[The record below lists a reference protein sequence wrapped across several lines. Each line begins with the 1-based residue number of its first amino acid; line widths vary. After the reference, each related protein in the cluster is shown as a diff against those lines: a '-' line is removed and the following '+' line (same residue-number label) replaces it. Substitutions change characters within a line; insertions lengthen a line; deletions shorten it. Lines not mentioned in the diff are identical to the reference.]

1 MKTKHAFA
9 LALAAA
15 LVLSLTACGGNG
27 GGTGSGSDPGPA
39 LGSGSNSAEPTVVKV
54 GVVGANNQQWDTVNE
69 LLAKDNIKV
78 ELVEFAEYKLPNNA
92 LDAGEID
99 LNAFQHKAYLQK
111 EIDDLGYDVAVLGDT
126 IVAPLSL
133 YSDKITDV
141 SELKEGD
148 KIAVP
153 SDPTNEG
160 RCFKILESAGL
171 LEVDPA
177 AGYMPELKDIT
188 ANPLKLEFVE
198 VEASNTASLLP
209 DVAAAFVNGAHAVD
223 NGLNIDEAIYVEQV
237 QPGSDN
243 PYINII
249 ACRTADLDNEV
260 YKKVL
265 AAYQSDETA
274 QAIRDIYQ
282 GTYIPA
288 FLKTVPALEE
298 GGGNKS

>member
-1 MKTKHAFA
+1 MKKKNVLS

-15 LVLSLTACGGNG
+15 LALSLAACSGNNGGNG
-27 GGTGSGSDPGPA
+27 GSSSPV
-39 LGSGSNSAEPTVVKV
+39 SGSNPGSASGSTAAEPTVIKV
-54 GVVGANNQQWDTVNE
+54 GVVGANNGQWDTVNK
-69 LLAKDNIKV
+69 LLEADNIRC
-78 ELVEFAEYKLPNNA
+78 EMVEFAEYKLPNNA

-111 EIDDLGYDVAVLGDT
+111 EIDDLGYDVSILGDT

-141 SELKEGD
+141 SQLKAGD

-177 AGYMPELKDIT
+177 AGYIPELKDIT
-188 ANPLKLEFVE
+188 ANPLNLEFVE
-198 VEASNTASLLP
+198 VEAANTASLLP

-223 NGLNIDEAIYVEQV
+223 NGLKLEDAVYTEQV
-237 QPGSDN
+237 KPGSDN
-243 PYINII
+243 PYVNII
-249 ACRTADLDNEV
+249 ACRTADLDNPV
-260 YKKVL
+260 YQKVL
-265 AAYQSDETA
+265 AAYQSQETA

-288 FLKTVPALEE
+288 F
-298 GGGNKS
+298 

>member
-1 MKTKHAFA
+1 MKKKNIFA

-15 LVLSLTACGGNG
+15 LSLSLAACGGN
-27 GGTGSGSDPGPA
+27 SGSSSPA
-39 LGSGSNSAEPTVVKV
+39 SGSNPGSTPAPQVTVVKV
-54 GVVGANNQQWDTVNE
+54 GVVGANNEQWDTVNK
-69 LLAKDNIKV
+69 LLEGDNIRC
-78 ELVEFAEYKLPNNA
+78 EMVEFAEYKLPNNA

-111 EIDDLGYDVAVLGDT
+111 EIDDLGYDIAVLGDT

-148 KIAVP
+148 KIAIP

-177 AGYMPELKDIT
+177 AGYVPELKDIT

-209 DVAAAFVNGAHAVD
+209 DVAAAFVNGAHAID
-223 NGLNIDEAIYVEQV
+223 NGLKIEDAVYTEQV
-237 QPGSDN
+237 EPGSDN

-249 ACRTADLDNEV
+249 VCRTADLDNEV

-288 FLKTVPALEE
+288 F
-298 GGGNKS
+298 

>member
-1 MKTKHAFA
+1 MKKKNIFA

-15 LVLSLTACGGNG
+15 LTLSLAACGGG
-27 GGTGSGSDPGPA
+27 GGSSSPA
-39 LGSGSNSAEPTVVKV
+39 SGSNPGASSAGSSAPAEATVVKV

-78 ELVEFAEYKLPNNA
+78 ELVECAEYKLPNNA

-111 EIDDLGYDVAVLGDT
+111 EIDDLGYQVSILGDT
-126 IVAPLSL
+126 IAAPLSL

-141 SELKEGD
+141 SQLKEGD

-177 AGYMPELKDIT
+177 AGYIPELKDIT
-188 ANPLKLEFVE
+188 TNPLKLEFVE

-209 DVAAAFVNGAHAVD
+209 DVTAAFVNGAHAVD
-223 NGLNIDEAIYVEQV
+223 NGLKLEDAVYTEQV

-265 AAYQSDETA
+265 AAYQSAETA
-274 QAIRDIYQ
+274 QAIKDIFK

-288 FLKTVPALEE
+288 FEY
-298 GGGNKS
+298 

>member
-1 MKTKHAFA
+1 MKKKNVLS

-15 LVLSLTACGGNG
+15 LALSLAACSGNNG
-27 GGTGSGSDPGPA
+27 SSSSPVSGSSPGSA
-39 LGSGSNSAEPTVVKV
+39 SGSTAAEPTVIKV
-54 GVVGANNQQWDTVNE
+54 GVVGANNGQWDTVNK
-69 LLAKDNIKV
+69 LLEADNIRC
-78 ELVEFAEYKLPNNA
+78 EMVEFAEYKLPNNA

-111 EIDDLGYDVAVLGDT
+111 EIDDLGYDIAVLGDT

-198 VEASNTASLLP
+198 VEAANTASLLP

-223 NGLNIDEAIYVEQV
+223 NGLKLEDAVYTEQV
-237 QPGSDN
+237 KPGSDN

-249 ACRTADLDNEV
+249 ACRTADLDSPV
-260 YKKVL
+260 YQKVL
-265 AAYQSDETA
+265 AAYQSQETA

-288 FLKTVPALEE
+288 F
-298 GGGNKS
+298 

>member
-1 MKTKHAFA
+1 MKKKNVLS

-15 LVLSLTACGGNG
+15 LALSLAACSGNNGGNG
-27 GGTGSGSDPGPA
+27 GSSSPV
-39 LGSGSNSAEPTVVKV
+39 SGSNPGSASGSTAAEPTVIKV
-54 GVVGANNQQWDTVNE
+54 GVVGANNGQWDTVNK
-69 LLAKDNIKV
+69 LLEADNIRC
-78 ELVEFAEYKLPNNA
+78 EMVEFAEYKLPNNA

-111 EIDDLGYDVAVLGDT
+111 EIDDLGYDIAVLGDT

-141 SELKEGD
+141 SQLKAGD

-177 AGYMPELKDIT
+177 AGYIPELKDIT
-188 ANPLKLEFVE
+188 ANPLNLEFVE
-198 VEASNTASLLP
+198 VEAANTASLLP

-223 NGLNIDEAIYVEQV
+223 NGLKLEDAVYTEQV
-237 QPGSDN
+237 KPGSDN

-249 ACRTADLDNEV
+249 ACRTADLDNPV
-260 YKKVL
+260 YQKVL
-265 AAYQSDETA
+265 AAYQSQETA

-288 FLKTVPALEE
+288 F
-298 GGGNKS
+298 

>member
-1 MKTKHAFA
+1 MKKKNLFA

-15 LVLSLTACGGNG
+15 LTLSLTACGGNSG
-27 GGTGSGSDPGPA
+27 NGTSSSPVSGSNTASGSDA
-39 LGSGSNSAEPTVVKV
+39 GSAGGEVTVVTV
-54 GVVGANNQQWDTVNE
+54 GVVGANNEQWDTVNK
-69 LLAKDNIKV
+69 LLEAENIRC
-78 ELVEFAEYKLPNNA
+78 EMVEFAEYKLPNNA
-92 LDAGEID
+92 LDAGDID

-111 EIDDLGYDVAVLGDT
+111 EIDDLGYDVTVLGDT

-141 SELKEGD
+141 SEIKEGD

-188 ANPLKLEFVE
+188 ANPLNLEFVE
-198 VEASNTASLLP
+198 VEAANTASLLP
-209 DVAAAFVNGAHAVD
+209 DVAAAFVNGAHAID
-223 NGLNIDEAIYVEQV
+223 NGLKIDEAIYVEQV

-249 ACRTADLDNEV
+249 ACRTADLNNEV
-260 YKKVL
+260 YQKVL
-265 AAYQSDETA
+265 KAYQSEETA
-274 QAIRDIYQ
+274 QAIRDIYR

-288 FLKTVPALEE
+288 F
-298 GGGNKS
+298 

>member
-1 MKTKHAFA
+1 MKKKNVLSLALSAA
-9 LALAAA
+9 LAL
-15 LVLSLTACGGNG
+15 SLAACGGNG
-27 GGTGSGSDPGPA
+27 GSSSPVSGSPASGSGGESI
-39 LGSGSNSAEPTVVKV
+39 VVKV

-69 LLAKDNIKV
+69 LLAKENIKV

-141 SELKEGD
+141 NQLKEGD

-188 ANPLKLEFVE
+188 ANPLKLEFIE
-198 VEASNTASLLP
+198 VEAANTASLLP
-209 DVAAAFVNGAHAVD
+209 DVAAAFVNGAHAID
-223 NGLNIDEAIYVEQV
+223 NGLKIDEAVYTEQV

-249 ACRTADLDNEV
+249 ACRAGDLDDEV

-265 AAYQSDETA
+265 AAYQSEETA
-274 QAIRDIYQ
+274 QAIREIYQ

-288 FLKTVPALEE
+288 F
-298 GGGNKS
+298 

>member
-1 MKTKHAFA
+1 MKKKNVLS

-15 LVLSLTACGGNG
+15 LALSLAACSGNNGGNG
-27 GGTGSGSDPGPA
+27 GSSSPV
-39 LGSGSNSAEPTVVKV
+39 SGSNPGSASGSTAAEPTVIKV
-54 GVVGANNQQWDTVNE
+54 GVVGANNGQWDTVNK
-69 LLAKDNIKV
+69 LLEADNIRC
-78 ELVEFAEYKLPNNA
+78 EMVEFAEYKLPNNA

-141 SELKEGD
+141 SQLKAGD

-177 AGYMPELKDIT
+177 AGYIPELKDIT
-188 ANPLKLEFVE
+188 ANPLNLEFVE
-198 VEASNTASLLP
+198 VEAANTASLLP

-223 NGLNIDEAIYVEQV
+223 NGLKLEDAVYTEQV
-237 QPGSDN
+237 KPGSDN
-243 PYINII
+243 PYVNII
-249 ACRTADLDNEV
+249 ACRTAGLDNPV
-260 YKKVL
+260 YQKVL
-265 AAYQSDETA
+265 AAYQSQETA

-288 FLKTVPALEE
+288 F
-298 GGGNKS
+298 

>member
-1 MKTKHAFA
+1 MKKKHVLS

-15 LVLSLTACGGNG
+15 LVLALAACGGN
-27 GGTGSGSDPGPA
+27 SGSSSPVSSSTPGSTS
-39 LGSGSNSAEPTVVKV
+39 GSGSNSAEPIVVKV

-111 EIDDLGYDVAVLGDT
+111 ETDDLGYSISILGDT

-148 KIAVP
+148 KIAIP

-177 AGYMPELKDIT
+177 AGYVPELKDIT

-209 DVAAAFVNGAHAVD
+209 DVTAAFVNGAHAID
-223 NGLNIDEAIYVEQV
+223 NGLKIEDAVYTEQV
-237 QPGSDN
+237 EPGSDN

-249 ACRTADLDNEV
+249 VCRTADLDNEV

-274 QAIRDIYQ
+274 QTIRDIYQ

-288 FLKTVPALEE
+288 F
-298 GGGNKS
+298 

>member
-1 MKTKHAFA
+1 MKQKNIFA
-9 LALAAA
+9 LILAAA
-15 LVLSLTACGGNG
+15 LTLSLAACGGNG
-27 GGTGSGSDPGPA
+27 GSSGPVSASGSNPGSNPGSGSDPQT
-39 LGSGSNSAEPTVVKV
+39 TVVKV
-54 GVVGANNQQWDTVNE
+54 GVVGANNEQWDTVNK
-69 LLAKDNIKV
+69 LLEADNIRC
-78 ELVEFAEYKLPNNA
+78 EMVEFAEYKLPNNA
-92 LDAGEID
+92 LGAGDID

-111 EIDDLGYDVAVLGDT
+111 EIDDLGYDIAVLGDT

-141 SELKEGD
+141 SELKAGD

-171 LEVDPA
+171 LEVDPD

-188 ANPLKLEFVE
+188 ANPLNLEFVE
-198 VEASNTASLLP
+198 VEAANTASLLP
-209 DVAAAFVNGAHAVD
+209 DVAAAFVNGAHAID
-223 NGLNIDEAIYVEQV
+223 NGLKIDEAVYTEQV
-237 QPGSDN
+237 EPGSDN

-265 AAYQSDETA
+265 KAYQSAETA
-274 QAIRDIYQ
+274 QAIQDIFQ

-288 FLKTVPALEE
+288 FEY
-298 GGGNKS
+298 

>member
-1 MKTKHAFA
+1 MI
-9 LALAAA
+9 
-15 LVLSLTACGGNG
+15 
-27 GGTGSGSDPGPA
+27 
-39 LGSGSNSAEPTVVKV
+39 KV
-54 GVVGANNQQWDTVNE
+54 GVVGANNGQWDTVNK
-69 LLAKDNIKV
+69 LLEADNIRC
-78 ELVEFAEYKLPNNA
+78 EMVEFAKYKLPNNA

-111 EIDDLGYDVAVLGDT
+111 EIDDLGYDVSILGDT

-141 SELKEGD
+141 NQLKEGD

-160 RCFKILESAGL
+160 RCFKILESAGV

-223 NGLNIDEAIYVEQV
+223 NGLKLEDAVYTEQAK
-237 QPGSDN
+237 PGSDK
-243 PYINII
+243 PYINIV
-249 ACRTADLDNEV
+249 ACRTADLDNPV
-260 YKKVL
+260 YQKVL
-265 AAYQSDETA
+265 AAYQSQETA

-288 FLKTVPALEE
+288 F
-298 GGGNKS
+298 

>member
-1 MKTKHAFA
+1 MKKKNVLS

-15 LVLSLTACGGNG
+15 LALSLAACSGNNGGNG
-27 GGTGSGSDPGPA
+27 GSSSPV
-39 LGSGSNSAEPTVVKV
+39 SGSNPGSASGSTAAEPTVIKV
-54 GVVGANNQQWDTVNE
+54 GVVGANNGQWDTVNK
-69 LLAKDNIKV
+69 LLEADNIRC
-78 ELVEFAEYKLPNNA
+78 EMVEFAEYKLPNNA

-111 EIDDLGYDVAVLGDT
+111 EIDDLGYQVSILGDT

-141 SELKEGD
+141 SQLKAGD

-177 AGYMPELKDIT
+177 AGYIPELKDIT
-188 ANPLKLEFVE
+188 ANPLNLEFVE
-198 VEASNTASLLP
+198 VEAANTASLLP

-223 NGLNIDEAIYVEQV
+223 NGLKLEDAVYTEQV
-237 QPGSDN
+237 KPGSDN
-243 PYINII
+243 PYVNII
-249 ACRTADLDNEV
+249 ACRTADLDNPV
-260 YKKVL
+260 YQKVL
-265 AAYQSDETA
+265 AAYQSQETA

-288 FLKTVPALEE
+288 F
-298 GGGNKS
+298 

>member
-1 MKTKHAFA
+1 MKKKNVLS

-15 LVLSLTACGGNG
+15 LALSLAACSGNNGGNG
-27 GGTGSGSDPGPA
+27 GSSSPV
-39 LGSGSNSAEPTVVKV
+39 SGSNPGSASGSTAAEPTVIKV
-54 GVVGANNQQWDTVNE
+54 GVVGANNGQWDTVNK
-69 LLAKDNIKV
+69 LLEADNIRC
-78 ELVEFAEYKLPNNA
+78 EMVEFAEYKLPNNA

-111 EIDDLGYDVAVLGDT
+111 EIDDLGYDIAVLGDT

-141 SELKEGD
+141 SQLKAGD

-160 RCFKILESAGL
+160 RCFNILESAGL

-177 AGYMPELKDIT
+177 TGYIPELKDIT
-188 ANPLKLEFVE
+188 ANPLNLEFVE
-198 VEASNTASLLP
+198 VEAANTASLLP

-223 NGLNIDEAIYVEQV
+223 NGLKLEDAVYTEQV
-237 QPGSDN
+237 KPGSDN

-249 ACRTADLDNEV
+249 ACRTADLDNPV
-260 YKKVL
+260 YQKVL
-265 AAYQSDETA
+265 AAYQSQETA

-288 FLKTVPALEE
+288 F
-298 GGGNKS
+298 